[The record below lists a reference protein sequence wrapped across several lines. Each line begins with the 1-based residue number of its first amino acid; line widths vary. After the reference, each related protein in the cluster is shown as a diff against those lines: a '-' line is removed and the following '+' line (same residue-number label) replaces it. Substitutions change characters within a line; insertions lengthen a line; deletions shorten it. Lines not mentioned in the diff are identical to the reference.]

1 MICEA
6 NKEEMN
12 MSKNVVVNE
21 LVMEMDSDLGG
32 LGLRAEN
39 LDVISNELDY
49 LRQDMDKAMEEHA
62 GNFAYLGM
70 YMLEVHNKV
79 KLLNDYLNVTLNN
92 LEGDLNQT
100 QEKHKKLFEL
110 LVQKQ

>member
-1 MICEA
+1 MSQ
-6 NKEEMN
+6 NTLKEI
-12 MSKNVVVNE
+12 VQ
-21 LVMEMDSDLGG
+21 EMDSDLGG
-32 LGLRAEN
+32 IGLRTEN

-100 QEKHKKLFEL
+100 QDKHKALFEL

>member
-1 MICEA
+1 M
-6 NKEEMN
+6 
-12 MSKNVVVNE
+12 
-21 LVMEMDSDLGG
+21 
-32 LGLRAEN
+32 
-39 LDVISNELDY
+39 ISNELDY

-70 YMLEVHNKV
+70 YMLEVHNKI

-92 LEGDLNQT
+92 LEGDLNRT
-100 QEKHKKLFEL
+100 QDRRKELFEL